1 MKSNHHRFWHVLL
14 LFLFF
19 TSTSIAQYQF
29 KENQLPKSISLFHH
43 TTIADVGQEN
53 LKINDVIKRYA
64 ALYPSKLKT
73 DNDDLG
79 FTNHH
84 FWAKFSLENTTNQPL
99 EYYLETARPITD
111 LAELYQVNL
120 TTHQIKKSISGD
132 GKPFIERSFQ
142 DRKTIFKIDLAPHE
156 KADFYLHLK
165 SDGETIKMPVIL
177 RDAQHFIQEVTVEEW
192 IFGVFYGILLT
203 AAIIYLFFFVAMR
216 EKTFLFYSMYVIF
229 IGLMQ
234 FALDGYFFKVITPQ
248 SGWFSMHAVLLFAM
262 TAGILLG
269 KYSEVFLKI
278 KEHNRFIYRAFN
290 VVYGMAGLL
299 ILVIVFVPSAF
310 AVCYPLA
317 NVLGLFVLILI
328 ISAVAHLYWNRKP
341 VDPFF
346 SVGIL
351 FLILGFGVFILNNF
365 GQLPNNF
372 FTQNSSKFGTG
383 LEIIFLSLSMGNL
396 IRALK
401 NDKDEFNR
409 LALIRLEEMNE
420 LKSYFLSNIS
430 HELRTPLNA
439 ILNLTD
445 GILKESTDEKIKHN
459 CQVIK
464 YSSHSLLSSVND
476 ILDFSKIEKGELK
489 LERVL
494 FEPVKVLEHL
504 KNNAAIRAKDQG
516 LEFEF
521 VKGEQIPNHLLG
533 DVTRLVQIVNNVLSN
548 AIKFT
553 SHGFVKFELNA
564 ELKSKNK
571 ASLIISISDSG
582 VGISKENL
590 QRIFESF
597 SQSSI
602 DNKRKFGGLGL
613 GLFIVKNL
621 VDLKGGTIK
630 IDSLENVG
638 THCKIVIDYDIA
650 VVEKTEPK
658 VQEDQVFDLGG
669 KKILVVEDNAINQM
683 VIKMIVKKWLNT
695 EVKYANNGQEGLD
708 ALQQETFDLILMDLQ
723 MPVMDGYEAT
733 IAIRDGQVGEQYK
746 NIPIVAV
753 TADVMETTKMRVKEI
768 GMNHYLSKPLK
779 NDVLYEVVS
788 SLV

>member
-1 MKSNHHRFWHVLL
+1 
-14 LFLFF
+14 
-19 TSTSIAQYQF
+19 
-29 KENQLPKSISLFHH
+29 
-43 TTIADVGQEN
+43 
-53 LKINDVIKRYA
+53 
-64 ALYPSKLKT
+64 
-73 DNDDLG
+73 
-79 FTNHH
+79 
-84 FWAKFSLENTTNQPL
+84 
-99 EYYLETARPITD
+99 
-111 LAELYQVNL
+111 
-120 TTHQIKKSISGD
+120 
-132 GKPFIERSFQ
+132 
-142 DRKTIFKIDLAPHE
+142 
-156 KADFYLHLK
+156 
-165 SDGETIKMPVIL
+165 
-177 RDAQHFIQEVTVEEW
+177 
-192 IFGVFYGILLT
+192 
-203 AAIIYLFFFVAMR
+203 
-216 EKTFLFYSMYVIF
+216 
-229 IGLMQ
+229 
-234 FALDGYFFKVITPQ
+234 
-248 SGWFSMHAVLLFAM
+248 
-262 TAGILLG
+262 
-269 KYSEVFLKI
+269 
-278 KEHNRFIYRAFN
+278 
-290 VVYGMAGLL
+290 
-299 ILVIVFVPSAF
+299 
-310 AVCYPLA
+310 
-317 NVLGLFVLILI
+317 
-328 ISAVAHLYWNRKP
+328 
-341 VDPFF
+341 
-346 SVGIL
+346 
-351 FLILGFGVFILNNF
+351 
-365 GQLPNNF
+365 
-372 FTQNSSKFGTG
+372 
-383 LEIIFLSLSMGNL
+383 MGNL

-401 NDKDEFNR
+401 NDKEEFNR

-445 GILKESTDEKIKHN
+445 GILKESTDEKIKQN

-521 VKGEQIPNHLLG
+521 VKGEQIPDHLLG

-553 SHGFVKFELNA
+553 SHGFVKFELDA

-582 VGISKENL
+582 VGISKEKL
-590 QRIFESF
+590 HSIFESF

-650 VVEKTEPK
+650 VVEKAEPK
-658 VQEDQVFDLGG
+658 IQEDQVFDLGG

-708 ALQQETFDLILMDLQ
+708 ALQQEAFDLILMDLQ

-733 IAIRDGQVGEQYK
+733 MAIRAGQVGDQYK

-768 GMNHYLSKPLK
+768 GMNQYLSKPLK

-788 SLV
+788 SLLS